1 MGKIKKILEN
11 ELVGGTQSTDVY
23 PVTSIKAV
31 YDENNERLDHILN
44 RKGVV
49 NISTNYNDDHIA
61 EVLTLSQAI
70 AKVPSEDRV
79 LGFQGNVLTDNGWI
93 TYKFIGTD
101 ISQWSNTQY
110 WINVL
115 DSSMITQESG
125 NSLNA
130 VMSQKA
136 VTDLINQRYQFMGV
150 ATPDTNPGTPDGK
163 VFYIA
168 SESGTYINFDNIT
181 IPSNGI
187 GILYYSQNW
196 QYQLL
201 SAYLPRVGGTAGK
214 YIKELVLIGPFSS
227 DKKYRVSD
235 LRIMSTGGVR
245 LYIQEYTAD
254 DYSDGVV
261 VTLAEGIK
269 DSQLIILLG
278 TEGYREYRG
287 YAIVDMPNDD
297 TTVATGDIDL
307 SYSNFEY
314 NAIIS
319 GVTLKN
325 KYLEL
330 PTIAGY
336 RIKEIYLYGDNF
348 TTDDEIYIRM
358 FSPNNNF
365 IISKMI
371 DGVLTDIL
379 YLYQNPVEGVQA
391 LKTASGISGYA
402 GYILYDYLSN
412 FSAWEQ
418 RESTLLKKI
427 VNNFAF
433 NINESPTIKEFVNSL
448 NPDSIEIAKGNLLA
462 FNSAVSEQEATV
474 LEDDASKCW
483 VGYTLTERDKLQNV
497 KRSSNKI
504 VIVNHDDCAEND
516 YVATRKI
523 YNKYNFKANF
533 NYIVRPF
540 ASLDD
545 LQKQQDAISKL
556 IKDGHTLGFHA
567 ILGQSFFMANPSI
580 DVRPDLFPSVFFRHT
595 DANTDVGE
603 GKNKFGV
610 DLTGKLSNLG
620 FVNLP
625 PQFNYDLS
633 TLTKVQWVKAIC
645 CYNLL
650 FSGGPSYAV
659 TIEGLDLDNK
669 LVKKTVLGWLEY
681 WYNELIDNTLGYS
694 PYSDNIFGIYKSI
707 YDVPEGTSG
716 QQGYLDYYPDE
727 EHQKNGK
734 IVYYKYITDE
744 LSQDGYQACG
754 MFTRGLFKGRMT
766 CRNIDALDRVIDIA
780 KAFMKH
786 YFGVD
791 NIRYYNKHGVKYISD
806 TCSLKDANLYSYID
820 NDKTYIMDMHQ
831 QFYHTGLNAFV
842 SIADIFKA
850 KGFTSSLG
858 GMITNALH
866 EGECVHFKGG
876 YDVFKDA
883 FSGVYNDI
891 TGFRNYLSLLG
902 TNPDGSEDNTYDKVM
917 SVLSGQDNWAKFIY
931 ENAGQ
936 NYSNTYIQPFFKRAI
951 NMINHIT
958 GSGMIPVLTLDTI
971 RRDASISVVVELML
985 RYLYENGYDVKS
997 SSDLQN
1003 VILDMHESGRGNLYV
1018 NPTFQQ
1024 PILRAFGGVSTSPD
1038 AYVPEGH
1045 TMYYGS
1051 NYAFEVSADVVN
1063 EQNVNVL
1070 KISGSSLTE
1079 TSVYGWHFGKYKF
1092 SFYLKGKGSVNLYS
1106 KKLMNTVSRYPSG
1119 VSSARFNPLKT
1130 FNVDN
1135 ADYQLYEFT
1144 TEITPA
1150 LADNDETPVAKLY
1163 QGYQN
1168 AICRLVVEYNV
1179 GSGNELYIAMP
1190 QILKIT
1196 D

>member
-1 MGKIKKILEN
+1 MANYSDLIQTIN
-11 ELVGGTQSTDVY
+11 D
-23 PVTSIKAV
+23 SIKA
-31 YDENNERLDHILN
+31 N
-44 RKGVV
+44 
-49 NISTNYNDDHIA
+49 
-61 EVLTLSQAI
+61 
-70 AKVPSEDRV
+70 
-79 LGFQGNVLTDNGWI
+79 GNQEI
-93 TYKFIGTD
+93 TGP
-101 ISQWSNTQY
+101 
-110 WINVL
+110 V
-115 DSSMITQESG
+115 
-125 NSLNA
+125 LNA
-130 VMSQKA
+130 VLRAMVSA
-136 VTDLINQRYQFMGV
+136 LGEGYQFMGV
-150 ATPDTNPGTPDGK
+150 AIPDTNPGTPDGK
-163 VFYIA
+163 VFYITL
-168 SESGTYINFDNIT
+168 ESGTYINFDNLI
-181 IPSNGI
+181 IPNNGI
-187 GILYYSQNW
+187 SVLYYSQNW
-196 QYQLL
+196 KYRSL
-201 SAYLPRVGGTAGK
+201 SVNLPRVGGTAGK
-214 YIKELVLIGPFSS
+214 YIRDLVLIGPFSN

-245 LYIQEYTAD
+245 LYIQEYTMD

-261 VTLAEGIK
+261 VALAEGVP

-278 TEGYREYRG
+278 TDGHREYRG
-287 YAIVDMPNDD
+287 YAIVDMSNND
-297 TTVATGDIDL
+297 TAVATGDIDL
-307 SYSNFEY
+307 SYCNFEN
-314 NAIIS
+314 NAIVS
-319 GVTLKN
+319 GITSRN

-330 PTIAGY
+330 PTVSGY

-348 TTDDEIYIRM
+348 TTDDEIYIRT

-365 IISKMI
+365 VISKMI

-379 YLYQNPVEGVQA
+379 FLYQNPVEGVQA
-391 LKTASGISGYA
+391 LRPASGVSGYA
-402 GYILYDYLSN
+402 GYILYDCLSDFN
-412 FSAWEQ
+412 AWEQ

-427 VNNFAF
+427 VNDFAF
-433 NINESPTIKEFVNSL
+433 NINESHTIKAFVDSL

-462 FNSAVSEQEATV
+462 FDSAVSEQEATV

-483 VGYTLTERDKLQNV
+483 VGYTLAERDKLQNV
-497 KRSSNKI
+497 KRNSNKI
-504 VIVNHDDCAEND
+504 VVVNHDDCAEND
-516 YVATRKI
+516 YIATRKI

-540 ASLDD
+540 TSLDD

-567 ILGQSFFMANPSI
+567 ILGQSFFMANPTV
-580 DVRPDLFPSVFFRHT
+580 DVGPNLFPSIFFRHT
-595 DANTDVGE
+595 DANTDAGE

-625 PQFNYDLS
+625 SQFNYDLS
-633 TLTKVQWVKAIC
+633 TLTKVQWVEAIC

-659 TIEGLDLDNK
+659 TFEGLDLDNN
-669 LVKKTVLGWLEY
+669 LVEKTALGWLEY
-681 WYNELIDNTLGYS
+681 WYNELIDDTLGYS
-694 PYSDNIFGIYKSI
+694 PYSDNIFGTYQLI

-716 QQGYLDYYPDE
+716 QQGYLGFYPDK

-734 IVYYKYITDE
+734 IVYYQEITTE
-744 LSQDGYQACG
+744 LAQDGYQACG

-806 TCSLKDANLYSYID
+806 RCSLKDDNLYSYID
-820 NDKTYIMDMHQ
+820 NDKTYIMDIHQ

-858 GMITNALH
+858 GTITNALH
-866 EGECVHFKGG
+866 EGECVHFRGG
-876 YDVFKDA
+876 NDVFKDA
-883 FSGVYNDI
+883 FSGVNNDI
-891 TGFRNYLSLLG
+891 TGFRNYLTLLG
-902 TNPDGSEDNTYDKVM
+902 ENPDGDEGNTYDKVM
-917 SVLSGQDNWAKFIY
+917 SVLSAQSNWAKFIY
-931 ENAGQ
+931 EHAGQ
-936 NYSNTYIQPFFKRAI
+936 NSSNTYIQPFFKRAI

-971 RRDASISVVVELML
+971 RIDASISVVVELML
-985 RYLYENGYDVKS
+985 RYLYENGYNVKS

-1003 VILDMHESGRGNLYV
+1003 VVLDMPESGCGNLYA

-1051 NYAFEVSADVVN
+1051 NYTFEVSADTVN

-1079 TSVYGWHFGKYKF
+1079 TSVYGWHSGEYKF
-1092 SFYLKGKGSVNLYS
+1092 SFWLKGKGSVNIYA

-1119 VSSARFNPLKT
+1119 VISARFNPLKT
-1130 FNVDN
+1130 FTIDN
-1135 ADYQLYEFT
+1135 SDYQLYEFT
-1144 TEITPA
+1144 AKITPK
-1150 LADNDETPVAKLY
+1150 LIHDDGTPIAKLY
-1163 QGYQN
+1163 KGLQN

-1179 GSGNELYIAMP
+1179 GSGDALYIAAP
-1190 QILKIT
+1190 QILKLG